1 MRNQCRGMALK
12 VKLNKR
18 ELFDG
23 NMENNIAQASL
34 QRGKIRPEES
44 SVEDDLFHGGIPVK
58 FWSKSP
64 NSCQDLQILVKI
76 TKFRQNCQKVDSC
89 GIRKDRSSYCITKIW
104 TVFSP
109 STQ

>member
-44 SVEDDLFHGGIPVK
+44 SV
-58 FWSKSP
+58 
-64 NSCQDLQILVKI
+64 
-76 TKFRQNCQKVDSC
+76 
-89 GIRKDRSSYCITKIW
+89 
-104 TVFSP
+104 
-109 STQ
+109 